1 MTDLQKANFGKRI
14 IATIFDGILV
24 SIIAVALAFCI
35 SSLTG
40 YDQYVATINDAK
52 ARYEEKHDV
61 KIGITQQEFNE
72 LSDEDKVK
80 FQAAIEELNND
91 EQVKYAYNMQINLT
105 MVITTIPILVSIIA
119 VEFVVPLMFENGQT
133 LGKKIFGI
141 ALMHTDGIK
150 VSNVQL
156 FARAVLGKFAIELMI
171 PLSMFFMIGF
181 GTIGIVGI
189 IIIAIIFIAQIICLI
204 STRTNALI
212 HDVLAGTVAVDMA
225 SQKIFNTREE
235 LLEHVKKRHI
245 EQVEKS
251 VY

>member
-1 MTDLQKANFGKRI
+1 MTDLQKASFGKRI

-24 SIIAVALAFCI
+24 SILAVALAFLI

-40 YDQYVATINDAK
+40 YDKYADTINEAK
-52 ARYEEKHDV
+52 ARYEAEYGV
-61 KIGITQQEFNE
+61 KLGITQQEFNE
-72 LSDEDKVK
+72 LSDEDKAQ
-80 FQAAIEELNND
+80 FNAATEAINND
-91 EQVKYAYNMQINLT
+91 EQVRYAYNMQINLT
-105 MVITTIPILVSIIA
+105 MVITSIPILLSIIA
-119 VEFVVPLMFENGQT
+119 VEFVVPLMFGNGQT

-171 PLSMFFMIGF
+171 PLSMIFMIGF

-189 IIIAIIFIAQIICLI
+189 IIIGIILIAQIVCLAI
-204 STRTNALI
+204 TKTNALI
-212 HDVLAGTVAVDMA
+212 HDVLAGTIAVDMA
-225 SQKIFNTREE
+225 SQKIFATREE
-235 LLEHVKKRHI
+235 LLEYTKKRHL

-251 VY
+251 MY